1 MMLGAR
7 DVYFGAVALIWLTQS
22 LRNLRDAAAV
32 PSLPPLD
39 RVLDSPRPAVSVV
52 IAVRDEAPRIET
64 TVRRFLAQ
72 ISVDLEIIVV
82 DDRSTDGTREIVQRL
97 TAEDR
102 RVSMIVVDSLP
113 AGWLGKPHACQLG
126 GVAARSPW
134 ILFTDA
140 DAWLKA
146 DVLRRA
152 VDQGVRASVA
162 HVVLAPGIR
171 DASLL
176 AKSALVAF
184 KLSLAGE
191 MARAN
196 RDQHPRAIGIGAFNL
211 VRAEAW
217 RGIGGHTRLRM
228 EVIDDLRF
236 GWLLGEAG
244 QRTRAFTCED
254 GVSVDWARDLV
265 GIVRALEKNAFAHM
279 RYSGVLAFGASA
291 LFAVLWASALVG
303 PFTGSVAGWAAF
315 AALFSLSLA
324 GLRLEARHGWRALV
338 VLLTPVLSI
347 VLAVSIAN
355 SAWKTLAQGGVR
367 WRGTLYPLDELRKRA
382 DELRKARA
390 S

>member
-1 MMLGAR
+1 MRIDALE
-7 DVYFGAVALIWLTQS
+7 VYFGGVALVWLTQS
-22 LRNLRDAAAV
+22 LRSLRDVRVV
-32 PSLPPLD
+32 PSLPAIEP
-39 RVLDSPRPAVSVV
+39 VLDLPRPAVSVV

-72 ISVDLEIIVV
+72 IGVDLEVIVV

-97 TAEDR
+97 TTEDR
-102 RVSMIVVDSLP
+102 RVSVIFVDSLP
-113 AGWLGKPHACQLG
+113 TGWLGKPHACQLG
-126 GVAARSPW
+126 GDAARSPW

-140 DAWLKA
+140 DAWLEP

-152 VDQGVRASVA
+152 LDQGARANAA

-171 DASLL
+171 GASLL
-176 AKSALVAF
+176 AKAALVAF

-196 RDQHPRAIGIGAFNL
+196 RDEHPRAIGIGAFNL
-211 VRAEAW
+211 VRADAW
-217 RGIGGHTRLRM
+217 RAIGGHARLRM

-236 GWLLGEAG
+236 GWLLGEAN

-254 GVSVDWARDLV
+254 GISVDWARDLA

-291 LFAVLWASALVG
+291 LFAVLWGSALVG
-303 PFTGSVAGWAAF
+303 PLTGSVAGWMAF
-315 AALFSLSLA
+315 AALFSMSLA

-338 VLLTPVLSI
+338 VLLTPLLSI
-347 VLAVSIAN
+347 VLAVAIAN
-355 SAWKTLAQGGVR
+355 SAWKTLVQGGVR
-367 WRGTLYPLDELRKRA
+367 WRGTLYPLDELRK
-382 DELRKARA
+382 ARA
-390 S
+390 G